1 MTEEIGPDFQ
11 YGYGRINARH
21 GVEVIENDHFFLDT
35 IAQGQTNTHTLTVP
49 AGLSKLK
56 VMVNWVDPQGFVGSA
71 RNLINDLNI
80 TLTAPDGN
88 QLLPWVLDPTP
99 NITAITSNA
108 VRAIDSLNN
117 VEQVTLDFPVAGTY
131 TLSVNGSTIPFGS
144 QEYFFSY
151 HFVQDEIAVEFPAG
165 ENASLLFSPRS
176 FAGPPR
182 MVREPFSWNSLR
194 MTDRTGSPSAPM
206 SQPMS
211 DTSAGP
217 VRPICTPRIKRV
229 SA

>member
-1 MTEEIGPDFQ
+1 MTAEIPVLTFNTATVGSTP
-11 YGYGRINARH
+11 GN
-21 GVEVIENDHFFLDT
+21 GVEVIENDRFSLDT

-71 RNLINDLNI
+71 RNLINDLNM

-99 NITAITSNA
+99 NIAAITSNA

-151 HFVQDEIAVEFPAG
+151 HFVQDEIVVEFPGGSAL
-165 ENASLLFSPRS
+165 LLFNRRL

-182 MVREPFSWNSLR
+182 MAREPFSWNSLR
-194 MTDRTGSPSAPM
+194 TMDRTGSPSAPM

-217 VRPICTPRIKRV
+217 ARPICTPRIKRASV
-229 SA
+229 

>member
-1 MTEEIGPDFQ
+1 MAAPGAAGTLAVLYSAYKQTHSNVDPAGGLMKNILMNTADDRGNPGPDFQ

-21 GVEVIENDHFFLDT
+21 GVEVIENDRFSLDT

-117 VEQVTLDFPVAGTY
+117 VEQ
-131 TLSVNGSTIPFGS
+131 
-144 QEYFFSY
+144 
-151 HFVQDEIAVEFPAG
+151 
-165 ENASLLFSPRS
+165 
-176 FAGPPR
+176 
-182 MVREPFSWNSLR
+182 
-194 MTDRTGSPSAPM
+194 
-206 SQPMS
+206 
-211 DTSAGP
+211 
-217 VRPICTPRIKRV
+217 
-229 SA
+229 